1 LTRWRHRVHE
11 VDAATIDRRLGM
23 LGIGTVLIAIG
34 AWIAI
39 APVVAIVV
47 GRALKAADPYS
58 GYELVE
64 PAVARPAHQPRPR
77 PIVVTGGGGI
87 VGPPA
92 RPAIA
97 Q

>member
-1 LTRWRHRVHE
+1 
-11 VDAATIDRRLGM
+11 M

-34 AWIAI
+34 AWIAV

-58 GYELVE
+58 GFELAE
-64 PAVARPAHQPRPR
+64 PVARSTPPLRPR
-77 PIVVTGGGGI
+77 PIVVAGAGGI
-87 VGPPA
+87 VGPAA

-97 Q
+97 P

>member
-1 LTRWRHRVHE
+1 
-11 VDAATIDRRLGM
+11 M

-39 APVVAIVV
+39 APVVAIVA

-58 GYELVE
+58 GYELAQPV
-64 PAVARPAHQPRPR
+64 VARSTPPLRPR
-77 PIVVTGGGGI
+77 PIVVAGAVGI
-87 VGPPA
+87 AAPPA

-97 Q
+97 P

>member
-1 LTRWRHRVHE
+1 
-11 VDAATIDRRLGM
+11 M
-23 LGIGTVLIAIG
+23 LGIGTVLIAIS

-39 APVVAIVV
+39 APVVAIAV

-58 GYELVE
+58 GYELAE
-64 PAVARPAHQPRPR
+64 PVAARSTPQPRPR
-77 PIVVTGGGGI
+77 PIVVTGAVGI

-97 Q
+97 P